1 MTPAGIAHP
10 AAALRAGFIGLGV
23 MGQPMAGHLLRAGH
37 PLAVWA
43 RRAASAAPLLAAG
56 ALHAATPAELARA
69 SDVVFTIVTAD
80 ADVEQVLFGEAGVA
94 SGAHPGLV
102 VVDHSTIAPQ
112 TARDCAARL
121 ARLGATLLDAP
132 VSGGEIGARAGRLSV
147 MVGGDAAALERVRP
161 LLAAYGSSV
170 IHVGASGCGQIAK
183 AANQLAICVT
193 MQGIAEA
200 VLYAEAEGIDAARM
214 LEAARTGP
222 AASRILEVMGAK
234 MASGDHAPGVESRLH
249 HKDIGIVLEAA
260 RAAGVGLPAAAV
272 AAQTFNALAGGG
284 GARLDSSAIVEVLR
298 RACGRRRP
306 GG

>member
-1 MTPAGIAHP
+1 MSAPAP
-10 AAALRAGFIGLGV
+10 LRAGFIGLGV
-23 MGQPMAGHLLRAGH
+23 MGRPMAEHLLRAGH

-56 ALHAATPAELARA
+56 ALEAATPAELARDC
-69 SDVVFTIVTAD
+69 DVVFTIVTAD
-80 ADVEQVLFGEAGVA
+80 ADFEQVLFGEAGVA
-94 SGAHPGLV
+94 SGARPGLV

-121 ARLGATLLDAP
+121 AGTGATLLDAP

-147 MVGGDAAALERVRP
+147 MAGGDAAALDRVRP
-161 LLAAYGSSV
+161 LLAAYSGSV
-170 IHVGASGCGQIAK
+170 VHVGASGCGQIAK

-193 MQGIAEA
+193 LLGIAEA

-214 LEAARTGP
+214 LDAVAAGP

-249 HKDIGIVLEAA
+249 HKDLGIVLEAA
-260 RAAGVGLPAAAV
+260 RAAGIGLPAAAL
-272 AAQTFNALAGGG
+272 AAQTFNALAGIG

-298 RACGRRRP
+298 RACGRARP
-306 GG
+306 AR